1 MEEDYEIE
9 NEGIINRPKIMKLSS
24 LSFMNKKDKLDDKKI
39 KNSSSTNMSSIFL
52 DNNSEDNN
60 EQLNNTIIIDRNKFF
75 FKNEDNNST
84 ITKSQ
89 INEKIKKVT
98 FSTIEIIRVK
108 NYKRYNKLN
117 TAKKNEDKI
126 SSYNNCIL
134 I

>member
-1 MEEDYEIE
+1 MEEDCEIE

-24 LSFMNKKDKLDDKKI
+24 LSFMNKKYKLDDKKI

-52 DNNSEDNN
+52 DNNSEDIN